1 MNTFEKMLQ
10 QFQCGNTDNH
20 NNQTPPATAK
30 PKNPFANPNPV
41 NFPVSNVEQVGI
53 PPQSAQNGNT
63 GNIQTQKQQIVKEKP
78 DLGTELLKIAREL
91 VYVKDKFKNVYC
103 VISDSKNESFAPLDS
118 DEFIGYL
125 KDKFMGKTGKSVST
139 NIYRS
144 IKEQITTHAI
154 KNSKTRNFI
163 NRVSCDDGFLYLNRC
178 TDPISFI
185 RLNIKT
191 GEIDYTTSSPFIPEF
206 YIHQNP
212 LPKAEKSPGT
222 AFDGLFHLLSITDEK
237 DKALILS
244 FLIGNMTPNIAVPY
258 IWFIGPPKGGKT
270 TAGKYIKEILDPTN
284 APTFMPA
291 KRNELAQLLAQQ
303 FIPIVD
309 NVEDIQKDYSNL
321 FSGATSGIQV
331 TSRKMYSNDGLHI
344 FEIKTSAI
352 ITALRPGRLKDDLLS
367 RIFFI
372 KREPIAGFC
381 IEDSEFREEFNKLHP
396 YLLDELL
403 TLYHKVE
410 EMKKDIKFQTT
421 ERCPETFRICRII
434 CAITFNNPDLVFE
447 IIDRNKSY
455 RNIQDF
461 QGNPVVASIV
471 HFMKDK
477 KIWNGRISDLKAEI
491 EKSGYPM
498 HDIPEKSNAFSRK
511 MKEGKRILES
521 NGITFL
527 KKSNVSNGAP
537 YEFVNQN
544 YDPDDFDD
552 EVSSSPIELCSP
564 SLQ

>member
-1 MNTFEKMLQ
+1 MDFYEEMLQ
-10 QFQCGNTDNH
+10 KINIQNGEVNSNPISST
-20 NNQTPPATAK
+20 TEK
-30 PKNPFANPNPV
+30 PKNPFAKSNPINMNHQSSSTEQTISQIEPVQSGNGDNSSNP
-41 NFPVSNVEQVGI
+41 
-53 PPQSAQNGNT
+53 AQ
-63 GNIQTQKQQIVKEKP
+63 QAVKEKP

-103 VISDSKNESFAPLDS
+103 VISDSNCESFAPLDS

-163 NRVSCDDGFLYLNRC
+163 NRVSCDGDFLYLNRC

-191 GEIDYTTSSPFIPEF
+191 GEIDYTHSSPFIPEF
-206 YIHQNP
+206 HIHQNP
-212 LPKAEKSPGT
+212 LPKVEESPGT
-222 AFDGLFHLLSITDEK
+222 AFSGLFNLLSITDEK
-237 DKALILS
+237 DQALILS

-270 TAGKYIKEILDPTN
+270 TSGKYIKEILDPTN

-352 ITALRPGRLKDDLLS
+352 ITALKPGRLKDDLLS

-372 KREPIAGFC
+372 KREPIVGFC
-381 IEDSEFREEFNKLHP
+381 KEDNEFREEFKKLHP
-396 YLLDELL
+396 YLLYELL
-403 TLYHKVE
+403 SLYHQVE
-410 EMKKDIKFQTT
+410 EKKKDIKFQTT

-434 CAITFNNPDLVFE
+434 CDIAFKNPDLVFE

-455 RNIQDF
+455 RNLQDF
-461 QGNPVVASIV
+461 QGNPVVAAVV

-477 KIWNGRISDLKAEI
+477 DIWSGRISDLMTDI
-491 EKSGYPM
+491 ESSRYPM
-498 HDIPEKSNAFSRK
+498 HGMPDKSNVFSRK
-511 MKEGKRILES
+511 LKEGKRILEA
-521 NGITFL
+521 NGVTFI

-537 YEFVNQN
+537 YEFVNRN

-552 EVSSSPIELCSP
+552 AE
-564 SLQ
+564 